1 MEGESFLAG
10 GYGLKNLIQSRPS
23 GWLPLRTLAHIWQPS
38 RLKGIQVSPEFGSP
52 FLAAMQV
59 FDIRPSPRKW
69 LSLDRT
75 EDASQRFVAAG
86 QILVTCSGSVG
97 RATLAYAAHQDILIS
112 HDLLR
117 VAPRKR
123 ALHGWLYAY
132 LLSPQ
137 ARAIMEAAQ
146 YGHVIKHLEVSHLD
160 DLPIP
165 LVDDTIARKFQSRM
179 ESVLEFRNRAFGLIR
194 EGEALLDKAVGVVT
208 PTSNPLIGFSVKASS
223 LLSSRRRLEASFHNP
238 TASSIVERFA
248 ELNLKTEPLQALTER
263 IWWMTRFKRVFGL
276 DGVRYMSADELFS
289 VNPPITKRVM
299 IEQAEDP
306 SSYFVKAGWI
316 MMACSG
322 QTYGLN
328 GSVALMSKRHESAF
342 FSHDLVRM
350 IPKRAKVRPG
360 YLFAALGHPRLGR
373 PLVIRY
379 AYGTSIPHLEPLD
392 LVDLPIVRLKPSLED
407 SIADRMEEAAELYSQ
422 AEEIEDQIAADAGE
436 VISRFIAEGRA

>member
-1 MEGESFLAG
+1 V
-10 GYGLKNLIQSRPS
+10 QSLPS
-23 GWLPLRTLAHIWQPS
+23 GWMPLKTLAHIWQPS
-38 RLKGIQVSPEFGSP
+38 RLKGIQVGPEFGNP

-165 LVDDTIARKFQSRM
+165 LVDDTIARKFQSGVER
-179 ESVLEFRNRAFGLIR
+179 VLEFRNRAFGLIR

-208 PTSNPLIGFSVKASS
+208 LTSNPLVGFSVKASS
-223 LLSSRRRLEASFHNP
+223 LFSSRRRLEASFHNP
-238 TASSIVERFA
+238 TASSIVRRFA
-248 ELNLKTEPLQALTER
+248 ELNLKTEPLQELTER

-289 VNPPITKRVM
+289 VNPPISKRVM

-328 GSVALMSKRHESAF
+328 GSVALMTKRHESAF
-342 FSHDLVRM
+342 FSHDLIRM

-407 SIADRMEEAAELYSQ
+407 SIADRMEEAADLYSQ
-422 AEEIEDQIAADAGE
+422 AEVIEDQIAADAGE
-436 VISRFIAEGRA
+436 VISRFIGDGRA